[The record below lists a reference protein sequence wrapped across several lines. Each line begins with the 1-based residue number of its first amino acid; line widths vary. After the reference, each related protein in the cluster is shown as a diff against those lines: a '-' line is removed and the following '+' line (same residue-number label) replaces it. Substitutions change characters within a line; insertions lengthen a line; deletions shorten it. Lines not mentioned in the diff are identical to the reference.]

1 MMATSLILIQPVW
14 GFAMNSKILH
24 RCLLLC
30 LLVLLNACSDTEN
43 ETNLINL
50 HTTANQDIISIN
62 FPADTETIISISSQ
76 YYFGLQG
83 VKSNNIDT
91 VDIVN
96 DIQWSLS
103 DEAVSSI
110 DQNGLF
116 TASATAELITLTARF
131 GIFTESINISVSD
144 AQFDQV
150 IQLND
155 GGTISIDMCQSQ
167 TFKPVGRYV
176 DGNNNDEIRPVDSNI
191 INTIEWI
198 VLDQATNTPSQRAYI
213 ETLNNQATLQ
223 ALADGDL
230 IIQAKAFSDFAG
242 IDVTSIDFSQ
252 QITANI
258 NSLKL
263 CKSTDTDLATCN
275 VSSAIVEKD
284 KVLSL
289 ISVANYQAQDG
300 SNFNEN
306 ISANSKWGI
315 DNSANATI
323 AFSANRQQLD
333 ITGKIEETSAV
344 VSVACGDI
352 DQPIDSIDITQGVA
366 LDSDVS
372 CNIGS
377 NCQSASV
384 SIAID
389 QLTVSALIVSANGT
403 DLTSTETLI
412 LDTRPDEITLI
423 TTALYS
429 NNSQQDITS
438 DSELVYSVTAGNN
451 IVIEEISG
459 SPGVYTVLA
468 NGTAEIK
475 LDYRG
480 ETFYAVISIP

>member
-1 MMATSLILIQPVW
+1 
-14 GFAMNSKILH
+14 MNSKILH
-24 RCLLLC
+24 GCFLLC
-30 LLVLLNACSDTEN
+30 LLVLLNACSDAEN
-43 ETNLINL
+43 ENNLVNL

-62 FPADTETIISISSQ
+62 FPADTETILSISSQ
-76 YYFGLQG
+76 YAFVLQG
-83 VKSNNIDT
+83 TQSNNIDT
-91 VDIVN
+91 INIIDDV
-96 DIQWSLS
+96 QWSLS
-103 DEAVSSI
+103 DGANSRI

-131 GIFTESINISVSD
+131 GIFTESIDIQVSD
-144 AQFDQV
+144 AKFDRV

-155 GGTISIDMCQSQ
+155 GGAIIIDMCQSQ
-167 TFKPVGRYV
+167 TFKPVGLYI
-176 DGNNNDEIRPVDSNI
+176 DGNNNDEIRPVDSII

-230 IIQAKAFSDFAG
+230 IIQAKAFSEFAG

-258 NSLKL
+258 NLLKL
-263 CKSTDTDLATCN
+263 CNNTDTDLATCN
-275 VSSAIVEKD
+275 VSSAKVEKD

-289 ISVANYQAQDG
+289 ISVANYDAQDG

-333 ITGKIEETSAV
+333 ITGIIEETSVV

-352 DQPIDSIDITQGVA
+352 EQPIDSIDITQGVV
-366 LDSDVS
+366 LDSEVS
-372 CNIGS
+372 CNTTS
-377 NCQSASV
+377 NCQFASAS
-384 SIAID
+384 IGID
-389 QLTVSALIVSANGT
+389 QLTVSALNVSANGT

-423 TTALYS
+423 TTAVYS
-429 NNSQQDITS
+429 NSSEKDITS
-438 DSELVYSVTAGNN
+438 DSELVYSITAGNN
-451 IVIEEISG
+451 DVIEEISG
-459 SPGVYTVLA
+459 SLGVYTVLG

-480 ETFYAVISIP
+480 ETFFAVISIP

>member
-1 MMATSLILIQPVW
+1 MMATSLILMQPVW
-14 GFAMNSKILH
+14 GFAMNSKILP
-24 RCLLLC
+24 RCFLLC
-30 LLVLLNACSDTEN
+30 LLVLLNACSDAEN
-43 ETNLINL
+43 ENNLVNL

-76 YYFGLQG
+76 YSFVLQGLQ
-83 VKSNNIDT
+83 SNNIDAIN
-91 VDIVN
+91 IVN
-96 DIQWSLS
+96 DVQWSLS
-103 DEAVSSI
+103 DGANSRI

-131 GIFTESINISVSD
+131 GIFTESININVSD
-144 AQFDQV
+144 AKFHEV

-155 GGTISIDMCQSQ
+155 GAISINMCQSQ
-167 TFKPVGRYV
+167 TFKPVGLYI
-176 DGNNNDEIRPVDSNI
+176 DGNNNDEIRPVDSII

-198 VLDQATNTPSQRAYI
+198 VNDQATDTLSQRAYI
-213 ETLNNQATLQ
+213 ETLNDQATLQ
-223 ALADGDL
+223 ALADGSL
-230 IIQAKAFSDFAG
+230 IIRAIAISQYDG
-242 IDVTSIDFSQ
+242 NEVTSIDFIQ
-252 QITANI
+252 QVTANL

-263 CKSTDTDLATCN
+263 CNNTDTDLANCN
-275 VSSAIVEKD
+275 VSSAKVEKD

-315 DNSANATI
+315 DNSANAAI

-352 DQPIDSIDITQGVA
+352 DQPIDSIDITQGVT
-366 LDSDVS
+366 LDSAVS

-377 NCQSASV
+377 NCQSTSV

-389 QLTVSALIVSANGT
+389 QLSASSLIVNANDT

-412 LDTRPDEITLI
+412 LDIRPDEITLI
-423 TTALYS
+423 TTAVYS
-429 NNSQQDITS
+429 NSSQKDITS
-438 DSELVYSVTAGNN
+438 DSELVYSITTGNN
-451 IVIEEISG
+451 TVIEEKSG
-459 SPGVYTVLA
+459 SLGVYTVLG